1 MRTQNNQFII
11 QARRKIMK
19 ANVKTEAAVLAV
31 LNKFMETYQ
40 KRDIEGLMS
49 LLAPDDDLFMFGTG
63 IDEKRI
69 GREQFKFQAERDWSQ
84 TEALAFNFTWHQVS
98 AAGPVAW
105 VASEGLGQG
114 RVGGQEIEF
123 PLRMTAVLEQRGD
136 EWLLV
141 LSHVSVPAPGQE
153 EGDSVPV

>member
-1 MRTQNNQFII
+1 
-11 QARRKIMK
+11 MK
-19 ANVKTEAAVLAV
+19 ANAKTETAVLAV

-40 KRDIEGLMS
+40 QRDIEGLMG
-49 LLAPDDDLFMFGTG
+49 LFAPDDDQIMFGTG

-69 GREQFKFQAERDWSQ
+69 GRDQIRFQAERDWSQ
-84 TEALAFNFTWHQVS
+84 TEALAFNLNWHQVS

-105 VASEGLGQG
+105 VAAEGLGQG
-114 RVGGQEIEF
+114 QVGGQKIEF

-136 EWLLV
+136 KWLLV
-141 LSHVSVPAPGQE
+141 QSHVSLPSPAQE

>member
-1 MRTQNNQFII
+1 
-11 QARRKIMK
+11 MK
-19 ANVKTEAAVLAV
+19 ADAKTEAAVLAV
-31 LNKFMETYQ
+31 LNKFVESYQ
-40 KRDIEGLMS
+40 KRDIDGLMA
-49 LLAPDDDLFMFGTG
+49 LLAPNDDLFLYGTG

-84 TEALAFNFTWHQVS
+84 TEALAFNLTWHRIS

-105 VASEGLGQG
+105 VAADGVGQG
-114 RVGGQEIEF
+114 RVGGQEIQF
-123 PLRMTAVLEQRGD
+123 PLRMTAVLEQRGN

-141 LSHVSVPAPGQE
+141 QSHVSLPAPSQE